1 MNDIIWKLLRQ
12 HISKGQLIGFAI
24 ANLIGLTIVLL
35 AVQFYR
41 DLRPVFNDEESFISK
56 DYLIITRAVTGAGAM
71 MGNNGEFSD
80 ADIQDLEQ
88 QSWCRQVGRFLG
100 SDFAIDARL
109 GVGSGHAMHTQF
121 FFESIPDE
129 FIDIDPD
136 DWGFSHDKPEVP
148 VVISRDY
155 LSLYNFGFAATQG
168 MPKISEGQA
177 EMLPLEFTLSGNGKR
192 QDMPGRIVGF
202 SNRLNTVIVPQ
213 EFMEWANQQ
222 FGTGAEQ
229 HPQRLIAEV
238 NKPGDIKIEQ
248 YMDEHHYEVAGDKM
262 SSSKANY
269 FLIVISSI
277 VIAVGI
283 LISLLS
289 FFVLMLSIYLLLQ
302 KNTQKIQ
309 DLLLLGYSP
318 DQVSRHY
325 IQLVVGLNVA
335 VLVLAILFMLLGRF
349 AYMDMIHAFGVSG
362 AGIGIAILVGLI
374 IMGAITTGN
383 VIAIRRKVNSLWLHE
398 KSPSQSI

>member
-1 MNDIIWKLLRQ
+1 MNNIIWKLLR
-12 HISKGQLIGFAI
+12 QLIGFAI

-41 DLRPVFNDEESFISK
+41 DVRPVFNDEESFISK

-71 MGNNGEFSD
+71 MGSVGEFSEE
-80 ADIQDLEQ
+80 DISDIEHQP
-88 QSWCRQVGRFLG
+88 WCRQVGRFLN

-121 FFESIPDE
+121 FFEAIPDE

-136 DWGFSHDKPEVP
+136 DWDFTPDKPEVP

-168 MPKISEGQA
+168 MPRISEGQA
-177 EMLPLEFTLSGNGKR
+177 EMLPLEFTLSGNGQRKV
-192 QDMPGRIVGF
+192 MPGRIVGF

-213 EFMEWANQQ
+213 DFMEWANRY
-222 FGTGAEQ
+222 FGTGATQ
-229 HPQRLIAEV
+229 QPQRLIVEV
-238 NKPGDIKIEQ
+238 SSPGDVKIEQ

-269 FLIVISSI
+269 FLTVISGI

-283 LISLLS
+283 IISLLS

-302 KNTQKIQ
+302 KNTRKLQ
-309 DLLLLGYSP
+309 DLLLLGFSP
-318 DQVSRHY
+318 SQVSKHY
-325 IQLVVGLNVA
+325 ILLVVCLNAA
-335 VLVLAILFMLLGRF
+335 VLVLAIILMLLGRM
-349 AYMDMIHAFGVSG
+349 AYMDMIRAFGVSG
-362 AGIGIAILVGLI
+362 SSVAIAILVGLL
-374 IMGAITTGN
+374 IMGAITVGN
-383 VIAIRRKVNSLWLHE
+383 IVAIRNKVSSLWLHE
-398 KSPSQSI
+398 K

>member
-1 MNDIIWKLLRQ
+1 MNNIIWKLLRQ
-12 HISKGQLIGFAI
+12 HISKSQLIGFSI

-41 DLRPVFNDEESFISK
+41 DVRPVFNDEESFISK

-71 MGNNGEFSD
+71 MGNNGEFSE
-80 ADIQDLEQ
+80 ADIQNLERQ
-88 QSWCRQVGRFLG
+88 PWCRQVGKFLN
-100 SDFAIDARL
+100 SDFAIDAQL
-109 GVGSGHAMHTQF
+109 GVGSGRAMHTQF
-121 FFESIPDE
+121 FFEAIPDE
-129 FIDIDPD
+129 FIDIDPEQ
-136 DWGFSHDKPEVP
+136 WGFTPGKPEVP

-192 QDMPGRIVGF
+192 KVMPGRIVGF

-213 EFMEWANQQ
+213 EFMEWANGI
-222 FGTGAEQ
+222 FGTGAVQ
-229 HPQRLIAEV
+229 QPQRLIVEV
-238 NKPGDIKIEQ
+238 NSPGDVKIEQ
-248 YMDEHHYEVAGDKM
+248 YMDAHHYEVAGDKM

-269 FLIVISSI
+269 FLMVISGI

-283 LISLLS
+283 IISLLS

-302 KNTQKIQ
+302 KNTNKIQ

-318 DQVSRHY
+318 AQASKHY
-325 IQLVVGLNVA
+325 IFLVVVLNAA
-335 VLVLAILFMLLGRF
+335 VLILSIILMLIGRM
-349 AYMDMIHAFGVSG
+349 AYMDMIHAFGISG
-362 AGIGIAILVGLI
+362 AGVGIAILVGFI
-374 IMGAITTGN
+374 IMGAITAGN
-383 VIAIRRKVNSLWLHE
+383 IHAIRKKIASLWLHE
-398 KSPSQSI
+398 K

>member
-1 MNDIIWKLLRQ
+1 MTKINNIIWKLLRQ
-12 HISKGQLIGFAI
+12 HISKGQLFGFAI

-41 DLRPVFNDEESFISK
+41 DVRPIFNDEESFIRK
-56 DYLIITRAVTGAGAM
+56 DYLLITRAVTGAGAM

-80 ADIQDLEQ
+80 ADISDLEAQ
-88 QSWCRQVGRFLG
+88 PWCRQVGRFLN

-109 GVGSGHAMHTQF
+109 GVGSGHAMRSQF
-121 FFESIPDE
+121 FFEAIPDE

-136 DWGFSHDKPEVP
+136 QWGFNPSKPDVP
-148 VVISRDY
+148 VIISRDY

-177 EMLPLEFTLSGNGKR
+177 EMIPLEFTMIGNGKR
-192 QDMPGRIVGF
+192 DMMPGRIVGF
-202 SNRLNTVIVPQ
+202 SNRLNTVIVPE
-213 EFMEWANQQ
+213 EFMEWANARY
-222 FGTGAEQ
+222 GTGIKQ
-229 HPQRLIAEV
+229 QPQRLIVEV
-238 NKPGDIKIEQ
+238 SSPGDVKIEQ

-262 SSSKANY
+262 STSKANY
-269 FLIVISSI
+269 FLTVISGI

-283 LISLLS
+283 IISLLS

-302 KNTQKIQ
+302 KNTRKLQ

-318 DQVSRHY
+318 SEVSKPY
-325 IQLVVGLNVA
+325 ILLVLGLNA
-335 VLVLAILFMLLGRF
+335 VLLVLAILLMLLART

-362 AGIGIAILVGLI
+362 AGIGVAILVGVL
-374 IMGAITTGN
+374 IMGAITAGN
-383 VIAIRRKVNSLWLHE
+383 IHAIKSKVNSLWLHE
-398 KSPSQSI
+398 K

>member
-1 MNDIIWKLLRQ
+1 MKDIIWKLLRQ

-41 DLRPVFNDEESFISK
+41 DVRPVFNDEESFISK

-71 MGNNGEFSD
+71 MGNNGEFSNS
-80 ADIQDLEQ
+80 DIQDLENQ
-88 QSWCRQVGRFLG
+88 PWCRQVGKFIN
-100 SDFAIDARL
+100 SDFAIYARL
-109 GVGSGHAMHTQF
+109 GVGSSHSMHTQF
-121 FFESIPDE
+121 FFEAIPDE

-136 DWGFSHDKPEVP
+136 EWGFTPGKPEVP

-177 EMLPLEFTLSGNGKR
+177 EMLPLEFTLSGNGQRKV
-192 QDMPGRIVGF
+192 MPGRIVGF

-213 EFMEWANQQ
+213 EFMEWANGY
-222 FGTGAEQ
+222 FGTGAAQ
-229 HPQRLIAEV
+229 QPQRLIVEV
-238 NKPGDIKIEQ
+238 NKPGDVKIEQ

-269 FLIVISSI
+269 FLTVISSI

-283 LISLLS
+283 IISLLS

-302 KNTQKIQ
+302 KNTRKLQ

-318 DQVSRHY
+318 SQVSHHY
-325 IQLVVGLNVA
+325 ILLVVVLNAA
-335 VLVLAILFMLLGRF
+335 VLVLAVILMLLGRL
-349 AYMDMIHAFGVSG
+349 AYMDMIHAFGVGGSS
-362 AGIGIAILVGLI
+362 IWVSVLVGLI
-374 IMGAITTGN
+374 IMGAITAGN
-383 VIAIRRKVNSLWLHE
+383 IRAIRQKVQSLWLHE
-398 KSPSQSI
+398 K

>member
-1 MNDIIWKLLRQ
+1 MKDIIWKLLRQ

-41 DLRPVFNDEESFISK
+41 DVRPVFNDEESFIRK
-56 DYLIITRAVTGAGAM
+56 DYLIITRTVTGAGAI
-71 MGNNGEFSD
+71 MGGSTDFTDE
-80 ADIQDLEQ
+80 DISDLEAQ
-88 QSWCRQVGRFLG
+88 PWCRQVGRFLN
-100 SDFAIDARL
+100 SDFAVDARL
-109 GVGSGHAMHTQF
+109 GVGAGHAMHTQF

-129 FIDIDPD
+129 YIDVDPSQ
-136 DWGFSHDKPEVP
+136 WGFSPDRPSVP
-148 VVISRDY
+148 VIISRDY

-168 MPKISEGQA
+168 MPRISEGQA
-177 EMLPLEFTLSGNGKR
+177 EVIPLEFTLSGNGLR
-192 QDMPGRIVGF
+192 DDMPGRIVGF

-213 EFMEWANQQ
+213 DFMQWANERYGSGEAQQ
-222 FGTGAEQ
+222 
-229 HPQRLIAEV
+229 PQRLIVEV
-238 NKPGDIKIEQ
+238 NSPGDIKIEQ
-248 YMDEHHYEVAGDKM
+248 YMDKHNYEIAGDKM

-269 FLIVISSI
+269 FLTVISGI

-325 IQLVVGLNVA
+325 IMLVVGLNAV
-335 VLVLAILFMLLGRF
+335 VLVLAIVLMLVGRL
-349 AYMDMIHAFGVSG
+349 AYIDMIHAFGING
-362 AGIGIAILVGLI
+362 ASVWVAILVGLI
-374 IMGAITTGN
+374 IMGAITLGN
-383 VIAIRRKVNSLWLHE
+383 IIAIRKKVASLWLHE
-398 KSPSQSI
+398 K

>member
-1 MNDIIWKLLRQ
+1 MNNIIWKLLRQ
-12 HISKGQLIGFAI
+12 HISKGQLTGFAI

-41 DLRPVFNDEESFISK
+41 DVRPVFNDEESFISK

-71 MGNNGEFSD
+71 MGSNGEFSD
-80 ADIQDLEQ
+80 DDISDLESQ
-88 QSWCRQVGRFLG
+88 PWCRQVGRFLN
-100 SDFAIDARL
+100 SDFAVDARL

-121 FFESIPDE
+121 FFEAIPDE
-129 FIDIDPD
+129 FIDIDPNA
-136 DWGFSHDKPEVP
+136 WGFNPNDPVVP

-177 EMLPLEFTLSGNGKR
+177 EMLPLEFTLSGNGQR
-192 QDMPGRIVGF
+192 LDMPGRIVGF

-213 EFMEWANQQ
+213 EFMEWANQR
-222 FGTGAEQ
+222 FGTGEIQ
-229 HPQRLIAEV
+229 HPQRLIVEV
-238 NKPGDIKIEQ
+238 NSPGDVKIEK
-248 YMDEHHYEVAGDKM
+248 YMEDHNYEVAGDKM

-269 FLIVISSI
+269 FLTVISSI

-283 LISLLS
+283 IISLLA

-302 KNTQKIQ
+302 KNTRKLQ
-309 DLLLLGYSP
+309 DLLLLGFSP
-318 DQVSRHY
+318 SQVSKPY
-325 IQLVVGLNVA
+325 ILLVVGLNA
-335 VLVLAILFMLLGRF
+335 IVLVLAIVLMLIGRL

-362 AGIGIAILVGLI
+362 SSIFVAVLVGLL
-374 IMGAITTGN
+374 IMGAITAGN
-383 VIAIRRKVNSLWLHE
+383 IIAIRRKVASLWLHE
-398 KSPSQSI
+398 K

>member
-1 MNDIIWKLLRQ
+1 MKDIIWKLLRQ
-12 HISKGQLIGFAI
+12 HISKSQLIGFAI

-41 DLRPVFNDEESFISK
+41 DIRPVFNDEESFISK

-71 MGNNGEFSD
+71 MGSNGEFSD
-80 ADIQDLEQ
+80 NDIRDIEQ
-88 QSWCRQVGRFLG
+88 QPWCRQVGRFLN
-100 SDFAIDARL
+100 SDFAVDARL
-109 GVGSGHAMHTQF
+109 GVGSSHAMHTQF
-121 FFESIPDE
+121 FFEAIPNE

-136 DWGFSHDKPEVP
+136 QWGFSSSKPEVP

-168 MPKISEGQA
+168 MPRISEGQA

-192 QDMPGRIVGF
+192 KIMPGRIVGF

-213 EFMEWANQQ
+213 EFMEWANGE
-222 FGTGAEQ
+222 FGTGTVQ
-229 HPQRLIAEV
+229 YPQRLIVEV
-238 NKPGDIKIEQ
+238 SSPGDVKIEQ

-269 FLIVISSI
+269 FLTVISSI

-283 LISLLS
+283 IISLLS

-302 KNTQKIQ
+302 KNTSKIQ

-318 DQVSRHY
+318 AQVSKHY
-325 IQLVVGLNVA
+325 ILLVIYLNAA
-335 VLVLAILFMLLGRF
+335 VLVLSILLMLLGRM
-349 AYMDMIHAFGVSG
+349 AYMGMVRAFGVGGSSVWV
-362 AGIGIAILVGLI
+362 AILVGII
-374 IMGAITTGN
+374 IMGAITAGN
-383 VIAIRRKVNSLWLHE
+383 IRAIRQKVASLWLHE
-398 KSPSQSI
+398 K

>member
-41 DLRPVFNDEESFISK
+41 DVRPVFNDEESFISK

-80 ADIQDLEQ
+80 SEIAELAQ
-88 QSWCRQVGRFLG
+88 QPWCRQVGKFLN

-121 FFESIPDE
+121 FFEAIPDE
-129 FIDIDPD
+129 FIDVDANA
-136 DWGFSHDKPEVP
+136 WGFTPGKPEVP

-177 EMLPLEFTLSGNGKR
+177 EMLPLEFTMSGNGKR
-192 QDMPGRIVGF
+192 QVMPGRIVGF

-213 EFMEWANQQ
+213 EFLEWANQY
-222 FGTGAEQ
+222 FGTGAPQ
-229 HPQRLIAEV
+229 QPQRLIVEV
-238 NKPGDIKIEQ
+238 NSPGDIKIEQ
-248 YMDEHHYEVAGDKM
+248 YMDDHHYEVAGDKM

-269 FLIVISSI
+269 FLTVISGI

-283 LISLLS
+283 IISLLS

-302 KNTQKIQ
+302 KNTRKLQ

-318 DQVSRHY
+318 SQVSKHY
-325 IQLVVGLNVA
+325 IMLVVALNA
-335 VLVLAILFMLLGRF
+335 CVLVLAIVLMLFGRM

-362 AGIGIAILVGLI
+362 SGVGIAILIGFI

-383 VIAIRRKVNSLWLHE
+383 IMAIRKKVNSLWLHE
-398 KSPSQSI
+398 K

>member
-1 MNDIIWKLLRQ
+1 MKNIIWKLLRQ
-12 HISKGQLIGFAI
+12 HISKSQLIGFAI
-24 ANLIGLTIVLL
+24 ANLIGLTIVLI

-41 DLRPVFNDEESFISK
+41 DVRPVFSDEESFIRK

-80 ADIQDLEQ
+80 NDISDIESQP
-88 QSWCRQVGRFLG
+88 WCRQVGQFMS

-109 GVGSGHAMHTQF
+109 GVGTGHAMHTQF
-121 FFESIPDE
+121 FFEAIPDE
-129 FIDIDPD
+129 FIDVDPD
-136 DWGFSHDKPEVP
+136 TWGFTTGKSEVP
-148 VVISRDY
+148 VIISRDY
-155 LSLYNFGFAATQG
+155 LSLYNFGFAATKG

-192 QDMPGRIVGF
+192 QVLPGRIVGF

-213 EFMEWANQQ
+213 EFMEWANQY
-222 FGTGAEQ
+222 FGTGAVQ
-229 HPQRLIAEV
+229 HPQRLILEV
-238 NKPGDIKIEQ
+238 SSPGDVKIEK

-269 FLIVISSI
+269 FLTVISGI
-277 VIAVGI
+277 VIAVGVI
-283 LISLLS
+283 ISLLS

-318 DQVSRHY
+318 KQVSKHY
-325 IQLVVGLNVA
+325 IMLVVALNAA
-335 VLVLAILFMLLGRF
+335 VLILAIVLMLIGRL
-349 AYMDMIHAFGVSG
+349 AYMDMIRAFGVSG
-362 AGIGIAILVGLI
+362 SGIGVAILVGII
-374 IMGAITTGN
+374 IMGAITAGN
-383 VIAIRRKVNSLWLHE
+383 IRAIRNKITSLWLHE
-398 KSPSQSI
+398 K

>member
-41 DLRPVFNDEESFISK
+41 DVRPVFNDEESFIRK

-80 ADIQDLEQ
+80 SDIRDLES
-88 QSWCRQVGRFLG
+88 QSWCRQVGRFVN

-109 GVGSGHAMHTQF
+109 GVGSGHAMRSQF
-121 FFESIPDE
+121 FFEAIPDE
-129 FIDIDPD
+129 FIDVDAGQ
-136 DWGFSHDKPEVP
+136 WGFDPSKPDVP
-148 VVISRDY
+148 VIISRDY

-168 MPKISEGQA
+168 MPRISEGQA
-177 EMLPLEFTLSGNGKR
+177 EMIPLEFTLSGNGHR
-192 QDMPGRIVGF
+192 DVMPGRIVGF
-202 SNRLNTVIVPQ
+202 SARLNTVIVPE
-213 EFMEWANQQ
+213 EFMVWANEHY
-222 FGTGAEQ
+222 GTGLAQ
-229 HPQRLIAEV
+229 QPQRLIVEV
-238 NKPGDIKIEQ
+238 SSPGDVKIEQ

-269 FLIVISSI
+269 FLTVISGI
-277 VIAVGI
+277 VIAVGVI
-283 LISLLS
+283 ISLLS

-302 KNTQKIQ
+302 KNTRKLQ

-318 DQVSRHY
+318 AQVSRHY
-325 IQLVVGLNVA
+325 ILLVVGLNAV
-335 VLVLAILFMLLGRF
+335 VLVLAIVLMLAGRLT
-349 AYMDMIHAFGVSG
+349 YMGMIRAFGVGGSSVWV
-362 AGIGIAILVGLI
+362 AIGVGFL
-374 IMGAITTGN
+374 IMGAITAGN
-383 VIAIRRKVNSLWLHE
+383 IHAIRQKINALWLHE
-398 KSPSQSI
+398 K

>member
-41 DLRPVFNDEESFISK
+41 DVRPVFNDEESFIRK
-56 DYLIITRAVTGAGAM
+56 DYLIITRAVTGAGAI
-71 MGNNGEFSD
+71 MGSTSEFSD
-80 ADIQDLEQ
+80 DDIQDLENQ
-88 QSWCRQVGRFLG
+88 PWCRQVGKFLN

-109 GVGSGHAMHTQF
+109 GVGSGHAMHSQF

-129 FIDIDPD
+129 FIDIDPEQ
-136 DWGFSHDKPEVP
+136 WGFSPTRPQVP
-148 VVISRDY
+148 VIISRDY

-168 MPKISEGQA
+168 MPRISEGQA
-177 EMLPLEFTLSGNGKR
+177 EMIPLEFTLSGSGLR
-192 QDMPGRIVGF
+192 DDLPGHIVGF

-213 EFMEWANQQ
+213 EFMEWANQRYGSGQ
-222 FGTGAEQ
+222 VQ
-229 HPQRLIAEV
+229 HPQRLIVEV
-238 NKPGDIKIEQ
+238 NSPGDVKIEQ

-269 FLIVISSI
+269 FLTVISGI

-283 LISLLS
+283 IISLLS

-318 DQVSRHY
+318 AQVSKHY
-325 IQLVVGLNVA
+325 ILLVVGLNAV
-335 VLVLAILFMLLGRF
+335 VLVLAIVLMLLGRL
-349 AYMDMIHAFGVSG
+349 AYMDMIHAFG
-362 AGIGIAILVGLI
+362 IGGSSVWVAILVGLI
-374 IMGAITTGN
+374 IMGAITAGN
-383 VIAIRRKVNSLWLHE
+383 IQAIRRKVASLWIHE
-398 KSPSQSI
+398 K

>member
-1 MNDIIWKLLRQ
+1 MKDIIWKLLRQ

-41 DLRPVFNDEESFISK
+41 DVRPVFNDEESFISK

-71 MGNNGEFSD
+71 MGNNGEFSNS
-80 ADIQDLEQ
+80 DIQDLENQ
-88 QSWCRQVGRFLG
+88 PWCRQVGKFIN

-109 GVGSGHAMHTQF
+109 GVGSSHSMHTQF
-121 FFESIPDE
+121 FFEAIPDE

-136 DWGFSHDKPEVP
+136 EWGFTPGKPEVP

-177 EMLPLEFTLSGNGKR
+177 EMLPLEFTLSGNGQRKV
-192 QDMPGRIVGF
+192 MPGRIVGF

-213 EFMEWANQQ
+213 EFMEWANGY
-222 FGTGAEQ
+222 FGTGAVQ
-229 HPQRLIAEV
+229 QPQRLIVEV
-238 NKPGDIKIEQ
+238 NKPGDVKIEQ

-269 FLIVISSI
+269 FLTVISSI

-283 LISLLS
+283 IISLLS

-302 KNTQKIQ
+302 KNTRKLQ

-318 DQVSRHY
+318 SQVSHHY
-325 IQLVVGLNVA
+325 ILLVVVLNAA
-335 VLVLAILFMLLGRF
+335 VLVLAVILMLLGRL
-349 AYMDMIHAFGVSG
+349 AYMDMIHAFGVGGSS
-362 AGIGIAILVGLI
+362 IWVSVLVGLI
-374 IMGAITTGN
+374 IMGAITAGN
-383 VIAIRRKVNSLWLHE
+383 IRAIRQKVQSLWLHE
-398 KSPSQSI
+398 K

>member
-12 HISKGQLIGFAI
+12 HISKSQLIGFAI

-41 DLRPVFNDEESFISK
+41 DVRPVFNDEESFISK

-71 MGNNGEFSD
+71 MGSNGDFSNS
-80 ADIQDLEQ
+80 DINDLESQ
-88 QSWCRQVGRFLG
+88 PWCRQVGRFIN

-129 FIDIDPD
+129 FIDIDPGQ
-136 DWGFSHDKPEVP
+136 WGFNLNNPEVP
-148 VVISRDY
+148 VVISETY

-177 EMLPLEFTLSGNGKR
+177 EMLPLEFTLSGNGQRKV
-192 QDMPGRIVGF
+192 MPGRIVGF

-213 EFMEWANQQ
+213 EFMEWANRY
-222 FGTGAEQ
+222 FGTGAVQ
-229 HPQRLIAEV
+229 QPQRLIVEV
-238 NKPGDIKIEQ
+238 NKPGDVKIEQ

-269 FLIVISSI
+269 FLTVISGI

-283 LISLLS
+283 IISLLS

-302 KNTQKIQ
+302 KNTRKLQ

-318 DQVSRHY
+318 AQVSKHY
-325 IQLVVGLNVA
+325 IMLVAGLNAA
-335 VLVLAILFMLLGRF
+335 VLVLAIVLMLLGRL

-362 AGIGIAILVGLI
+362 AGIWVSILVGIL
-374 IMGAITTGN
+374 IMGAITAGN
-383 VIAIRRKVNSLWLHE
+383 IHAIRQKVNSLWLHE
-398 KSPSQSI
+398 K

>member
-1 MNDIIWKLLRQ
+1 MKDIIWKLLRQ

-41 DLRPVFNDEESFISK
+41 DVRPVFNDEESFISK

-80 ADIQDLEQ
+80 GDISDLEGQ
-88 QSWCRQVGRFLG
+88 PWCRQVGRFLN
-100 SDFAIDARL
+100 SDFAIDAQL

-129 FIDIDPD
+129 FIDIDPEQ
-136 DWGFSHDKPEVP
+136 WGFNLNKPEVP

-177 EMLPLEFTLSGNGKR
+177 EMLPLEFTLSGNGQRKV
-192 QDMPGRIVGF
+192 MPGRIVGF

-213 EFMEWANQQ
+213 EFMEWANGY
-222 FGTGAEQ
+222 FGTGAAQ
-229 HPQRLIAEV
+229 QPQRLIVEV
-238 NKPGDIKIEQ
+238 NKPGDVKIEQ

-269 FLIVISSI
+269 FLTVISSI

-283 LISLLS
+283 IISLLS

-302 KNTQKIQ
+302 KNTRKLQ

-318 DQVSRHY
+318 SQVSHHY
-325 IQLVVGLNVA
+325 ILLVVVLNAA
-335 VLVLAILFMLLGRF
+335 VLVLAVILMLLGRL
-349 AYMDMIHAFGVSG
+349 AYMDMIHAFGVGGSS
-362 AGIGIAILVGLI
+362 IWVSVLVGLI
-374 IMGAITTGN
+374 IMGAITAGN
-383 VIAIRRKVNSLWLHE
+383 IRAIRQKVQSLWLHE
-398 KSPSQSI
+398 K

>member
-1 MNDIIWKLLRQ
+1 MKDIIWKLLRQ

-41 DLRPVFNDEESFISK
+41 DVSPVFNDEESFISK
-56 DYLIITRAVTGAGAM
+56 DYLIITRAVTGAGAI
-71 MGNNGEFSD
+71 MGSNGEFSD
-80 ADIQDLEQ
+80 ADISDLEQ
-88 QSWCRQVGRFLG
+88 QPWCRQVGRFLN
-100 SDFAIDARL
+100 SDFAIDAQL

-121 FFESIPDE
+121 FFEAIPDE
-129 FIDIDPD
+129 FIDIDPAQ
-136 DWGFSHDKPEVP
+136 WGFSPDKPEVP

-192 QDMPGRIVGF
+192 RVMPGRIVGF

-213 EFMEWANQQ
+213 VFMEWANGY
-222 FGTGAEQ
+222 FGTSAVQ
-229 HPQRLIAEV
+229 HPQRLIVEV
-238 NKPGDIKIEQ
+238 STPGDVKIEN
-248 YMDEHHYEVAGDKM
+248 YMDDHHYEVAGDKM

-269 FLIVISSI
+269 FLTVISGI
-277 VIAVGI
+277 VIAVGVI
-283 LISLLS
+283 ISLLS

-302 KNTQKIQ
+302 KNTRKLQ

-318 DQVSRHY
+318 NQVSRHY
-325 IQLVVGLNVA
+325 ILLVVGLNAA
-335 VLVLAILFMLLGRF
+335 VLVLSIILMLLGRM

-362 AGIGIAILVGLI
+362 SGVGIAILVGLL
-374 IMGAITTGN
+374 IMGGITAGN
-383 VIAIRRKVNSLWLHE
+383 IVAIRRKVASLWLHE
-398 KSPSQSI
+398 K

>member
-1 MNDIIWKLLRQ
+1 MKDIIWKLLRQ
-12 HISKGQLIGFAI
+12 HISKSQLIGFAI

-41 DLRPVFNDEESFISK
+41 DVRPIFNDEESFISK

-80 ADIQDLEQ
+80 NDISDLEQ
-88 QSWCRQVGRFLG
+88 QHWCRQVGRFLN
-100 SDFAIDARL
+100 SDFAIDAQL

-121 FFESIPDE
+121 FFEAIPDE
-129 FIDIDPD
+129 FIDIDPNA
-136 DWGFSHDKPEVP
+136 WGFSLDKPEVP

-168 MPKISEGQA
+168 MPRISEGQA

-192 QDMPGRIVGF
+192 QVMPGRIVGF
-202 SNRLNTVIVPQ
+202 SNRLHTVIVPQ
-213 EFMEWANQQ
+213 EFMEWANGY
-222 FGTGAEQ
+222 FGTGNEQ
-229 HPQRLIAEV
+229 HPQRLIVEV
-238 NKPGDIKIEQ
+238 NSPGDVKIEQ
-248 YMDEHHYEVAGDKM
+248 YMEDHHYEVAGDKM

-269 FLIVISSI
+269 FLTVISGI

-283 LISLLS
+283 IISLLS

-302 KNTQKIQ
+302 KNTRKLQ

-318 DQVSRHY
+318 NQVSRHY
-325 IQLVVGLNVA
+325 ILLVVGLNAA
-335 VLVLAILFMLLGRF
+335 VLVLAIVLMMLGRV
-349 AYMDMIHAFGVSG
+349 AYMDMIHAFGISG
-362 AGIGIAILVGLI
+362 SSVWVAILVGI
-374 IMGAITTGN
+374 VIMGAITAGN
-383 VIAIRRKVNSLWLHE
+383 IHAIRQKVNSLWLHE
-398 KSPSQSI
+398 K

>member
-1 MNDIIWKLLRQ
+1 MKDIIWKLLRQ

-41 DLRPVFNDEESFISK
+41 DIKPVFSDEESFISK

-80 ADIQDLEQ
+80 SDISDLEHQ
-88 QSWCRQVGRFLG
+88 PWCRQVGRFLN
-100 SDFAIDARL
+100 SDFAIDAQL
-109 GVGSGHAMHTQF
+109 GVGTGHAMRTQF

-129 FIDIDPD
+129 FIDIDPE
-136 DWGFSHDKPEVP
+136 DWGFNINKPEVP

-192 QDMPGRIVGF
+192 QVMPGRIVGF

-213 EFMEWANQQ
+213 EFMEWANQT
-222 FGTGAEQ
+222 FGTGVAQ
-229 HPQRLIAEV
+229 QPQRLIVEV
-238 NKPGDIKIEQ
+238 SKPGDIKIEE

-269 FLIVISSI
+269 FLTVVSAI

-283 LISLLS
+283 IISLLS

-302 KNTQKIQ
+302 KNTRKLQ

-318 DQVSRHY
+318 SQVSRHY
-325 IQLVVGLNVA
+325 ILLVIGLNAA
-335 VLVLAILFMLLGRF
+335 VLVLGILLMLVGRM
-349 AYMDMIHAFGVSG
+349 AYMDMIHAFGISG
-362 AGIGIAILVGLI
+362 SGIGISVLVGIL
-374 IMGAITTGN
+374 IMGAITAGN
-383 VIAIRRKVNSLWLHE
+383 IRAIRQKINSLWLHE
-398 KSPSQSI
+398 K